1 MIKNKKLVSLLLA
14 GVLATVGLIGCSTT
28 GGASS
33 NTSDKA
39 VAENKAGDE
48 QAKDLLAEIKSKG
61 VLQIG
66 TEGTYSPY
74 TYHNDQDKL
83 VGYDVEVA
91 EAIAKE
97 LGVKAEFVETP
108 WDSCIAGL
116 DAKRYDVVMN
126 QVGITPERSAKYDFS
141 TPYTVTR
148 AALIVSSENNTIK
161 TFSDLKGKKAA
172 QGLTSNY
179 AQMAEKDGADLVDT
193 DGQFSKSIDLITSG
207 RAEATINDEVTFY
220 DYVHQKPDAKIKIAD
235 TLDEASENAVLI
247 RKGNE
252 NFVQA
257 INKAL
262 EKLKN
267 DGTLKSISEKYFSAD
282 VTK

>member
-1 MIKNKKLVSLLLA
+1 MIRKKNLVSLLLVVIL
-14 GVLATVGLIGCSTT
+14 GTVGLVGCGST
-28 GGASS
+28 GQSASKTPDAS
-33 NTSDKA
+33 TEDKQS
-39 VAENKAGDE
+39 G
-48 QAKDLLAEIKSKG
+48 DLLSEIKSKG
-61 VLQIG
+61 VIQIG
-66 TEGTYSPY
+66 TEGTYAPY
-74 TYHNDQDKL
+74 TFHNEQDKL

-126 QVGITPERSAKYDFS
+126 QVGITPERTAKYDFS
-141 TPYTVTR
+141 VPYTVTR
-148 AALIVSSENNTIK
+148 AALIVSSENDNIK
-161 TFSDLKGKKAA
+161 TFSDLKGKKTA

-179 AQMAEKDGADLVDT
+179 AKMAEENGAELVDT
-193 DGQFSKSIDLITSG
+193 DGQFSKSIDLITSD

-235 TLDEASENAVLI
+235 TLSEASENAVLI
-247 RKGNE
+247 RKGNDS
-252 NFVQA
+252 FVEA

-267 DGTLKSISEKYFSAD
+267 DGTLKAISEKYFGAD